1 MLAKMLPPFMF
12 SCDFTHQLGRESS
25 RKPLKPTFWILV
37 QMLSGRLGLQTLP
50 LSLGRCRWL

>member
-25 RKPLKPTFWILV
+25 RKPLKPTV
-37 QMLSGRLGLQTLP
+37 RPLGVACGWGGP
-50 LSLGRCRWL
+50 GGC